1 METKVC
7 SKCKKE
13 KPNTN
18 EYFAFRNKSKG
29 ILKSSC
35 KTCDKEYRK
44 NNKERIRESKKVYAE
59 RNKVRLKEY
68 FKEYY
73 KNNRCKIMKSTKEYQ
88 ENNKEKVREYKKEYR
103 NRDKTKNMMKEYLK
117 EYKKNN
123 KDKLNEYFKEYQK
136 NNKDKMIFYS
146 SQRRALRAGNGGS
159 YTQEQRTEM
168 LEYFNYKCAY
178 TGKCIE
184 NNLHVDHITPVTKGG
199 SNYIYNLVPA
209 TPSANMSKGNKDM
222 EEWYREQPYFS
233 EDRLNKIYEYMEYM
247 KNKFQ

>member
-123 KDKLNEYFKEYQK
+123 KDK
-136 NNKDKMIFYS
+136 MIFYS